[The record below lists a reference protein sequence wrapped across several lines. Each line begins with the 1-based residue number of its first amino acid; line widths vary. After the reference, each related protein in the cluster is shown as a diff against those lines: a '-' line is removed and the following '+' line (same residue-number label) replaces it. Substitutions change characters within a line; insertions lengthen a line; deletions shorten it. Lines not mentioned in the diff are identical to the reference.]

1 MHRAFQVG
9 LFAIAALLPLGLG
22 ACSFDNSGYEETL
35 RGDPLADP
43 TGQKFLLNS
52 FSNDVLPV
60 LLRDCGFQ
68 ACHGSSERFFRV
80 WGPGRTRYPIE
91 GQTVCT
97 KDGSMPPCNWDDLN
111 GYERDYSLQ
120 FARSM
125 VDLDNPADS
134 LILRKPLAVARG
146 GADHEGVDNYGR
158 NVYRT
163 PDDEGFRTIAR
174 WVYAYAE
181 DQVAYAHGGP
191 QGGAAAPAAPTTPPT
206 GTTIPTT
213 PTTP

>member
-1 MHRAFQVG
+1 MHRAFKVG
-9 LFAIAALLPLGLG
+9 LVAIALLLPLG
-22 ACSFDNSGYEETL
+22 ACSLDNSAPEHTIDGES
-35 RGDPLADP
+35 LADP
-43 TGQKFLLNS
+43 TGQMFLLNS
-52 FSNDVLPV
+52 FTNDVLPV

-68 ACHGSSERFFRV
+68 ACHGSPERFFRV
-80 WGPGRTRYPIE
+80 WGPGRTRYPVP
-91 GQTVCT
+91 GTTTCQ
-97 KDGSMPPCNWDDLN
+97 DGSMPPCNWDEIN

-134 LILRKPLAVARG
+134 LLLRKPLAVERG

-163 PDDEGFRTIAR
+163 PDDEGFRIIAR

-181 DQVAYAHGGP
+181 DQKAYGRSSRP
-191 QGGAAAPAAPTTPPT
+191 STPMVPVTPPA
-206 GTTIPTT
+206 GTTTT
-213 PTTP
+213 PTIPATP